1 MSKINRRSFL
11 ALLGLPAL
19 AASQVQIDKAIV
31 AKDVKETE
39 ATLGPVN
46 GANNLFTLSYL
57 PSSNASVNLY
67 RNGLHLR
74 EGRDYTLAGKAIT
87 FTSAPDVNDTVDAT
101 YRGEFN
107 A

>member
-1 MSKINRRSFL
+1 MTIKRRAFL

-19 AASQVQIDKAIV
+19 AQTQIQIDKTIV
-31 AKDVKETE
+31 EKDVKETE

-46 GANNLFTLSYL
+46 GANNLFSLSYL
-57 PSSNASVNLY
+57 PSSNASVNVY
-67 RNGLHLR
+67 KSGLHLR
-74 EGRDYTLAGKAIT
+74 EGRDYTLSGKTLT
-87 FTSAPDVNDTVDAT
+87 FTTAPAVNDTIDVS